1 MTTTTQEQQPNNV
14 LAFQT
19 AISAGYEPRDY
30 SYEKDDIPTGEYHV
44 QLDFMIWAKKL
55 PAIDLYCTIKQ
66 TGQKIRLTVFLDKER
81 SYRLHHTN
89 VAELP
94 FGSTLVV
101 QVERNT
107 NDNPTLNKITR
118 LPGKGSPKGALKT

>member
-1 MTTTTQEQQPNNV
+1 MTTDTKEQKPNNV
-14 LAFQT
+14 LAFQA

-44 QLDFMIWAKKL
+44 QLDFMTWAKKL

-66 TGQKIRLTVFLDKER
+66 TGQKIRLTVFLDKECR
-81 SYRLHHTN
+81 YNLHYTN
-89 VAELP
+89 VAELS

-107 NDNPTLNKITR
+107 NDNPTLNKIIR
-118 LPGKGSPKGALKT
+118 LPGKGSYNGAPKT